1 MKVYEAETT
10 EIVGRFLAHRLDFP
24 DSIAALDSALTRFI
38 PRLTGEENTRL
49 RIVMLA
55 NNEIVMKE
63 MERRGPPENT
73 SCGMFHD

>member
-24 DSIAALDSALTRFI
+24 DCIAALDSALTRFI

-49 RIVMLA
+49 RIVML
-55 NNEIVMKE
+55 
-63 MERRGPPENT
+63 
-73 SCGMFHD
+73 